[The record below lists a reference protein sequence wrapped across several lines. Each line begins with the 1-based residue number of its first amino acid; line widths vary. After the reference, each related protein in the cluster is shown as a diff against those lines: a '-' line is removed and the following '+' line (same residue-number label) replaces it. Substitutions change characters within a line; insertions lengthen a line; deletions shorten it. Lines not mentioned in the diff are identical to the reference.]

1 MKADE
6 NLKKMKKIIFIIA
19 LVMSTLYAFSQSAL
33 KVNSIEFKA
42 SYFKYR
48 GLLLDVRTPLEYSEG
63 HIENA
68 KNLDVSAFN
77 FESELDKLDKDQ
89 PVFVYCAIGVRS
101 AKAANMLRKKGFKH
115 VYDLDGGYQDL
126 LKVGMRNGK

>member
-1 MKADE
+1 
-6 NLKKMKKIIFIIA
+6 MKKIISLLFI
-19 LVMSTLYAFSQSAL
+19 VFTCFSITYGQSAL

-48 GLLLDVRTPLEYSEG
+48 GVILDVRTAFEYGEG

-68 KNLDVSAFN
+68 KNLDVNANGFDA
-77 FESELDKLDKDQ
+77 EIDKLDKEH
-89 PVFVYCAIGVRS
+89 PIFVYCAIGVRS
-101 AKAANMLRKKGFKH
+101 AKAAAILRKKGFKH

-126 LKVGMRNGK
+126 LKVGMKNAK

>member
-1 MKADE
+1 MKTKA
-6 NLKKMKKIIFIIA
+6 IFIVLI
-19 LVMSTLYAFSQSAL
+19 LMSGLAISQSAL

-48 GLLLDVRTPLEYSEG
+48 GILLDVRTPMEFNEG

-68 KNLDVSAFN
+68 KNIDISNSN

-89 PVFVYCAIGVRS
+89 TVFVYCAIGVRS
-101 AKAANMLRKKGFKH
+101 TKAANLLRKKGFKH
-115 VYDLDGGYQDL
+115 VFDLDGGYPDL
-126 LKVGMRNGK
+126 VKVGMKTAK

>member
-1 MKADE
+1 MKTKA
-6 NLKKMKKIIFIIA
+6 IFIVLI
-19 LVMSTLYAFSQSAL
+19 LMSGLANSQSAL

-48 GLLLDVRTPLEYSEG
+48 GILLDVRTPMEFNEG

-68 KNLDVSAFN
+68 KNIDISNSN

-89 PVFVYCAIGVRS
+89 TVFVYCAIGVRS
-101 AKAANMLRKKGFKH
+101 TKAANLLRKKGFKH
-115 VYDLDGGYQDL
+115 VFDLDGGYPDL
-126 LKVGMRNGK
+126 VKVGMKTAK